1 MKLFLTLLNI
11 INLFKL
17 TQDMENQLFTITV
30 FTENQVS
37 LLHQISMVFSRRCL
51 NIESLTVSAC
61 SIPGVH
67 KFTITCNSDRAM
79 MEHVVKQIEKR
90 IDVLRAFLHTDDEIV
105 FQEVALYKVP
115 TSSVLETHEIEHI
128 IREHGARVLEI
139 QPEYTIFEK
148 TGHTDE
154 VRALFEK
161 LKPLGLRQFV
171 RSGRVAVTKA
181 PVEYV
186 DAFLERQEKRRQSL
200 G

>member
-1 MKLFLTLLNI
+1 MDT
-11 INLFKL
+11 
-17 TQDMENQLFTITV
+17 QLFTISV
-30 FTENQVS
+30 FTENQVT

-67 KFTITCNSDRAM
+67 KFTITCKSTREM

-90 IDVLRAFLHTDDEIV
+90 IDVLKAFLYTDDEIV

-115 TSSVLETHEIEHI
+115 TESVLKSHEIEDI
-128 IREHGARVLEI
+128 VRKSGARVLEI
-139 QPEYTIFEK
+139 QPEYTVFEK
-148 TGHTDE
+148 TGHTIE
-154 VRALFEK
+154 VKDLFER

-181 PVEYV
+181 PVELV
-186 DAFLERQEKRRQSL
+186 DNFLKHQELRKNFSKNRDI
-200 G
+200 

>member
-1 MKLFLTLLNI
+1 
-11 INLFKL
+11 
-17 TQDMENQLFTITV
+17 MENQLFTISV

-67 KFTITCNSDRAM
+67 KFTITCKSTREM

-90 IDVLRAFLHTDDEIV
+90 IDVLKAFLHTDDEIV

-115 TSSVLETHEIEHI
+115 TESVLKSREIEDI
-128 IREHGARVLEI
+128 VRKSGARVLEI
-139 QPEYTIFEK
+139 QPEYTVFEK
-148 TGHTDE
+148 TGHTVE
-154 VRALFEK
+154 VKDLFER

-171 RSGRVAVTKA
+171 RSGRIAVTKA
-181 PVEYV
+181 NVELV
-186 DAFLERQEKRRQSL
+186 DQFLEHQEVRKQNLSK
-200 G
+200 

>member
-1 MKLFLTLLNI
+1 
-11 INLFKL
+11 
-17 TQDMENQLFTITV
+17 MEKQLYTITV

-67 KFTITCNSDRAM
+67 KFTITCKSNREM

-115 TSSVLETHEIEHI
+115 TSSVLESHEIEHI

-139 QPEYTIFEK
+139 QPEYTVFEK

-154 VRALFEK
+154 VKALFDK
-161 LKPLGLRQFV
+161 LKLLGLRQFV

-181 PVEYV
+181 PMEFV
-186 DAFLERQEKRRQSL
+186 DEFLLKQEKRRQALQSE
-200 G
+200 

>member
-1 MKLFLTLLNI
+1 
-11 INLFKL
+11 
-17 TQDMENQLFTITV
+17 MEDQLFTITV

-67 KFTITCNSDRAM
+67 KFTITCKSRREM

-90 IDVLRAFLHTDDEIV
+90 IDVLRAFLHTDDDIV

-115 TSSVLETHEIEHI
+115 TGSVLKTHEIEHI

-139 QPEYTIFEK
+139 QPEYTVFEK
-148 TGHTDE
+148 TGHTNE
-154 VRALFEK
+154 VKALFDK

-181 PVEYV
+181 PMELV
-186 DAFLERQEKRRQSL
+186 DEFLARQQKRKEKL
-200 G
+200 DNNI